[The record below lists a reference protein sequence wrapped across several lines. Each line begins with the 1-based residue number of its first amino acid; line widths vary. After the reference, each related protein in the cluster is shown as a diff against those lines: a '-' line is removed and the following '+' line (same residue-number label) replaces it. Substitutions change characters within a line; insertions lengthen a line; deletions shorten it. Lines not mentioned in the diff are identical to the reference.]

1 MRSWLALGFALTL
14 SVLATVSPSAHAGD
28 LDCSDFATQEEAQ
41 EHLAPGDPDGLD
53 ADSDGIACETLPS
66 GGSSGGGGSTG
77 GGGSQP
83 DPPKPPPYELSKAT
97 ARAEAKQLARRF
109 VRRSQQVSS
118 LAFGGCHRVA
128 MRRVG
133 CEFIARGSQPSSRTS
148 CRLQVTVRARDRQPV
163 ASLASDC
170 ETEPTLW
177 MTAAEARAAIRP
189 RAAELADKPVPIVEL
204 ERASATAFRG
214 LAEWTQPA
222 VSPPGG
228 TEECFALMEAAYNRA
243 ASITVSLIESDCSP
257 MLRI

>member
-1 MRSWLALGFALTL
+1 MRLWLAFGFALL
-14 SVLATVSPSAHAGD
+14 VLATTSPPAQAGD

-41 EHLAPGDPDGLD
+41 ENLAPGDPDGLD

-66 GGSSGGGGSTG
+66 GGGGGGGESTG
-77 GGGSQP
+77 GGPSEP
-83 DPPKPPPYELSKAT
+83 DPPEPPPYELSKAV

-109 VRRSQQVSS
+109 VRRNQLVSS
-118 LAFGGCHRVA
+118 LAFGGCDRVA

-133 CEFIARGSQPSSRTS
+133 CEFIARGRQPSSRTY
-148 CRLQVTVRARDRQPV
+148 CRLRVVVRARDRQPV

-189 RAAELADKPVPIVEL
+189 RAAELAGKAVPIVEL

-228 TEECFALMEAAYNRA
+228 TEECFALMEAAYNSA